1 MGGSASGVDGGQVA
15 LLQRMDADLVLRGLS
30 SNTRASYLTHARLF
44 LEFCERPVAALT
56 TEDIR
61 RFLTFLLTERRVT
74 PATANVYSA
83 ALRFLFA
90 VTLDRPLN
98 YLQIP
103 RAKQRKG
110 LPAVLSRT
118 QVADVLA
125 PCANLKHRALL
136 ALIYGSGL
144 RVSEA
149 AGLHVAD
156 IDSAAMR
163 VFVASGKGNKDRY
176 TLLSQTALEALRD
189 YWRGYRPQHPEGW
202 LFPGPGATG
211 HITASGIALAFDQA
225 LARAGITTPASVHTL
240 RHCFATH
247 LLEDG
252 ATLLPIKELLG
263 HASLHSTT
271 VYLHLAN
278 LTGGIR
284 SPLDALSVGRP
295 TDG

>member
-1 MGGSASGVDGGQVA
+1 MDGLLSGIDGGHAA
-15 LLQRMDADLVLRGLS
+15 LLQRMDEDLVLRGLS
-30 SNTRASYLTHARLF
+30 ANTRESYLTHARLF
-44 LEFCERPVAALT
+44 LEFCHRPADALT

-61 RFLTFLLTERRVT
+61 RFLRFLLAERGV
-74 PATANVYSA
+74 AASTANVYSA

-90 VTLDRPLN
+90 VTLNRPLN

-103 RAKQRKG
+103 RAKHRKA
-110 LPAVLSRT
+110 LPYVLSRT

-125 PCANLKHRALL
+125 QCATPKHRALL
-136 ALIYGSGL
+136 AVIYGSGL

-149 AGLHVAD
+149 AALRVTD

-163 VFVASGKGNKDRY
+163 VFVAGGKGNKDRY
-176 TLLSQTALEALRD
+176 TILSQIALDALRA
-189 YWRGYRPQHPEGW
+189 YWRAYRPQHPARW
-202 LFPGPGATG
+202 LFPGSGAGG
-211 HITASGIALAFDQA
+211 HITSSAIQLAFDQA
-225 LARAGITTPASVHTL
+225 VARAGITAPVSVHTL

-252 ATLLPIKELLG
+252 ATLLQIKDLLG

-284 SPLDALSVGRP
+284 SPLDALSVEVP

>member
-1 MGGSASGVDGGQVA
+1 MGVDGGHVA

-44 LEFCERPVAALT
+44 LEFCERPVDALT

-61 RFLTFLLTERRVT
+61 RFLTFLLTERRVA

-103 RAKQRKG
+103 RAKHRKG
-110 LPAVLSRT
+110 LPYVLSRT

-125 PCANLKHRALL
+125 RCSNLKHRALL

-163 VFVASGKGNKDRY
+163 VFVAGGKGNKDRY

-189 YWRGYRPQHPEGW
+189 YWRVYRPQHPAGW

-211 HITASGIALAFDQA
+211 HITASGIALAFDQTV
-225 LARAGITTPASVHTL
+225 ARAGITAPASVHTM

-278 LTGGIR
+278 LTGGLR

>member
-44 LEFCERPVAALT
+44 LEFCERPVDALT

-103 RAKQRKG
+103 RAKHRKG
-110 LPAVLSRT
+110 LPSVLSRT

-125 PCANLKHRALL
+125 QCANLKHRALL

-252 ATLLPIKELLG
+252 ATLLQIKELLG

-271 VYLHLAN
+271 VYVHLAN

>member
-1 MGGSASGVDGGQVA
+1 MEAGERTRTNSP
-15 LLQRMDADLVLRGLS
+15 
-30 SNTRASYLTHARLF
+30 TRA
-44 LEFCERPVAALT
+44 
-56 TEDIR
+56 
-61 RFLTFLLTERRVT
+61 
-74 PATANVYSA
+74 TA
-83 ALRFLFA
+83 
-90 VTLDRPLN
+90 
-98 YLQIP
+98 
-103 RAKQRKG
+103 
-110 LPAVLSRT
+110 
-118 QVADVLA
+118 
-125 PCANLKHRALL
+125 ALL
-136 ALIYGSGL
+136 ALIDGSGL

-252 ATLLPIKELLG
+252 ATLLQIKELLG

-271 VYLHLAN
+271 VYVHLAN

>member
-44 LEFCERPVAALT
+44 LEFCERPVEALT

-125 PCANLKHRALL
+125 QCANLKHRALL

-252 ATLLPIKELLG
+252 ATLLQIKELLG

>member
-44 LEFCERPVAALT
+44 LEFCERPVEALT

-125 PCANLKHRALL
+125 QCANLKHRALL

-252 ATLLPIKELLG
+252 ATLLQIKELLG
-263 HASLHSTT
+263 LASLHSTT

>member
-44 LEFCERPVAALT
+44 LEFCERPVDALT